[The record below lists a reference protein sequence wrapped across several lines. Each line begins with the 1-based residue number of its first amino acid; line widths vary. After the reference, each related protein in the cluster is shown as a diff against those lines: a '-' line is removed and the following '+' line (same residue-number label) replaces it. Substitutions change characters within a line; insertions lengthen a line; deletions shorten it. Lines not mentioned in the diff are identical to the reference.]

1 MDHEAMEVS
10 NRGLASDG
18 GQASCV
24 AISERRWRGT
34 SLEASADHFGDVAAA
49 LFRRG
54 REAGNGLSA
63 PRKAGGYVA
72 NREDPVVSLDREILS
87 DNDPARPVPFGIQ
100 PRARGGSLHAG
111 RPQHGPRGND
121 FARQDYA
128 FGADLLD
135 LRIEANRHAQ
145 SPKSGRRVD
154 RQSWR
159 KGR

>member
-1 MDHEAMEVS
+1 MNHEAMEVS

-34 SLEASADHFGDVAAA
+34 SLESSADHFGDITTA

-100 PRARGGSLHAG
+100 PPARGGSLHAG
-111 RPQHGPRGND
+111 RPHLARIGLLGKGPR
-121 FARQDYA
+121 
-128 FGADLLD
+128 
-135 LRIEANRHAQ
+135 
-145 SPKSGRRVD
+145 KV
-154 RQSWR
+154 
-159 KGR
+159 

>member
-1 MDHEAMEVS
+1 MNHEAMEVS

-24 AISERRWRGT
+24 AISERSRRGT
-34 SLEASADHFGDVAAA
+34 ALESSADHFGDVAAT

-87 DNDPARPVPFGIQ
+87 DNNPARSVPFSIQ
-100 PRARGGSLHAG
+100 PRARRGSLHAG
-111 RPQHGPRGND
+111 RPKNGPRGND
-121 FARQDYA
+121 FTRQHYA

-135 LRIEANRHAQ
+135 LRIEANRHA
-145 SPKSGRRVD
+145 
-154 RQSWR
+154 
-159 KGR
+159 